1 MSRDINE
8 MLKSFIDKFSIEN
21 EDLAFE
27 LLSCVA
33 IFEVSPYYAIDNCWN
48 VNKTKDGSYKTDNND
63 GKIDGYYIQSDKD
76 KIVVN
81 LLQCKNTSKLK
92 IDKIQGF
99 YSSAK
104 NYLID
109 KLDNELPAN
118 YKSLETIREKIK
130 EEKNKYPMAVLK
142 YQLIISS
149 NANNNTIQTLQKMF
163 DDNFQ
168 DNQAVKSRFVNFK
181 NIEDSLKK
189 IRGKILNYELKDSDV
204 RLETKTTIDL
214 IKYTKSE
221 VVVTVLSG
229 NQIVK
234 LINNEFKHNFE
245 LSRLFSGNV
254 RGFLNSTDVNN
265 DMKKTIE
272 EHPLQFLSKNNG
284 AVIVCDCLKIDSDRK
299 SLVIKNP
306 IIVNGQ
312 QTISTIYKQSV
323 NQKNLKKIDVMVKF
337 IAISAEDKEEILLD
351 IAKASNQANEVNPL
365 DLLSNRRLFK
375 QLVKRFGEKNVY
387 LKVKE
392 GVLLNEIFLNNE
404 ESISFINLL
413 QIWVSIYL
421 KRPADAK
428 TVRKNINIFT
438 KAYDKPNSKLNL
450 LTKQE
455 NEEKLLSM
463 FLIANEVYQ
472 FTRNQI
478 KTYFSEKIYYEH
490 AQYFI
495 LYLLSEMQDDICKS
509 SPKDFERV
517 DNIINDLIMQ
527 ARTKKEAEDKEFT
540 LNNYFKSSQ
549 PQLDYLNI
557 NKKRRED
564 RESRNS
570 RNSDF

>member
-1 MSRDINE
+1 
-8 MLKSFIDKFSIEN
+8 
-21 EDLAFE
+21 
-27 LLSCVA
+27 
-33 IFEVSPYYAIDNCWN
+33 
-48 VNKTKDGSYKTDNND
+48 
-63 GKIDGYYIQSDKD
+63 
-76 KIVVN
+76 
-81 LLQCKNTSKLK
+81 
-92 IDKIQGF
+92 
-99 YSSAK
+99 
-104 NYLID
+104 
-109 KLDNELPAN
+109 
-118 YKSLETIREKIK
+118 
-130 EEKNKYPMAVLK
+130 
-142 YQLIISS
+142 
-149 NANNNTIQTLQKMF
+149 
-163 DDNFQ
+163 
-168 DNQAVKSRFVNFK
+168 
-181 NIEDSLKK
+181 
-189 IRGKILNYELKDSDV
+189 
-204 RLETKTTIDL
+204 
-214 IKYTKSE
+214 
-221 VVVTVLSG
+221 
-229 NQIVK
+229 
-234 LINNEFKHNFE
+234 
-245 LSRLFSGNV
+245 
-254 RGFLNSTDVNN
+254 
-265 DMKKTIE
+265 MKKTIE

-557 NKKRRED
+557 NKKE
-564 RESRNS
+564 EKIEKVETVETAISRLLS
-570 RNSDF
+570 